1 MGYISPKRD
10 WNAVAATVAAAV
22 AAAVTADAADAAS
35 FLGRKKEKEELKKRK
50 KKRGKKE
57 RKETFDSIPSLPVL
71 ALVPFFLLIS
81 VASGG
86 CVSLSLFLFFCL
98 WLSCGLRLYLYHCLS
113 LSLFVP
119 GLALCFMRPQICLHL
134 FFICH
139 CHQMII
145 CYWLHM
151 FPRF

>member
-22 AAAVTADAADAAS
+22 TAAVTADAADAAS
-35 FLGRKKEKEELKKRK
+35 FLGLKKEKEELKKRK

-57 RKETFDSIPSLPVL
+57 RRETFDSIPSLPVL

-81 VASGG
+81 VASVGS
-86 CVSLSLFLFFCL
+86 VSLSLFQFFCL
-98 WLSCGLRLYLYHCLS
+98 WLSCGLRLNHCLS
-113 LSLFVP
+113 LTLFVP
-119 GLALCFMRPQICLHL
+119 GLVLYFMRPQICLHL